1 MQNVVNRRWLLK
13 QYPEGMP
20 SLDNWAMGELPVPDP
35 GPGQI
40 LVKAKWLSVDP
51 YMRGR
56 MSPATNY
63 TKGVG
68 IGELM
73 QGGGVGEVVASNH
86 PKWKTGDIAESMSFG
101 WQEWSVLTPDVS
113 GPAGVNRSIP
123 NSRRLKARYLGSGC
137 PDLRLTSV
145 SLNSAAPGRV
155 IR

>member
-1 MQNVVNRRWLLK
+1 MQNIVNRRWFLK

-20 SLDNWAMGELPVPDP
+20 TLDNWTMDEQRVPDP

-63 TKGVG
+63 TKGVE

-86 PKWKTGDIAESMSFG
+86 PKWKAGDIA
-101 WQEWSVLTPDVS
+101 D
-113 GPAGVNRSIP
+113 
-123 NSRRLKARYLGSGC
+123 
-137 PDLRLTSV
+137 RLTSA
-145 SLNSAAPGRV
+145 SLNSAAPGPV
-155 IR
+155 IQLWFPPHQEQLANWWGRSPS